1 MRHASSPARVDATE
15 AALRIV
21 HERPLIGVGPGDG
34 WVRWSSEGGATQTM
48 QYVHDEYLQVL
59 VELGIVGLTLLLSVL
74 VGSGLLVRRA
84 IRRDRATTLPA
95 AVAAATAAV
104 AVHGGFDFVWHVPVV
119 PLVFA
124 ALLGLLTEPAPQILA
139 GPTGSATQRR
149 GDLT

>member
-1 MRHASSPARVDATE
+1 
-15 AALRIV
+15 
-21 HERPLIGVGPGDG
+21 
-34 WVRWSSEGGATQTM
+34 M

-59 VELGIVGLTLLLSVL
+59 VELGFVGLTLLLSVL

-84 IRRDRATTLPA
+84 MRRDRRHALPA

-124 ALLGLLTEPAPQILA
+124 ALLGLLTEPALPDPRRADRL
-139 GPTGSATQRR
+139 GDPTER
-149 GDLT
+149 